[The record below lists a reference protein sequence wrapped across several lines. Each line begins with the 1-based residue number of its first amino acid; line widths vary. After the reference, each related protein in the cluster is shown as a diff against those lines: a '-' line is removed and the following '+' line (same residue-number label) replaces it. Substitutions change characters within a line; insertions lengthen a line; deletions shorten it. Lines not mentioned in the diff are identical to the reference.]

1 MSNMKQILLARTAPM
16 IGHMPAYANSLSEIV
31 GDIYTAMDVVSREL
45 VGYIPSVM
53 RAPGVEGAARG
64 QTVTYPIAPTQTLT
78 DIVPGATPPVNNN
91 NVFDIGTMTITKSQ
105 AAKFNFTGEE
115 QRSLNAGSGP
125 SYQSAQAMIIAQAL
139 RSLTNAVEA
148 DLAATAAAAA
158 SRATGTA
165 GTIPFGTSV
174 DNLGDIAQI
183 RKILDDNGAPAST
196 RSLVLNT
203 TAGANL
209 RSIKNL
215 SRVNE
220 AGDQMTLRQG
230 ELGDIFGLSVKE
242 TGQARSHVKGT
253 ASGATTDDT
262 GYAVG
267 ATEITLAS
275 AGTGTIL
282 ANDFMMFA
290 GDPNKYRVV
299 TGDAAVN
306 GGGTVTIAEP
316 GLRVAIPAAD
326 TAITLVADYD
336 VGGVGFSMDA
346 LHLAARPP
354 ARPTSGDLAVDVMLV
369 TDPRSGLTF
378 EFAIYPQYR
387 MMYGEIGLAWGT
399 HCSKPEH
406 VALLLS

>member
-1 MSNMKQILLARTAPM
+1 
-16 IGHMPAYANSLSEIV
+16 
-31 GDIYTAMDVVSREL
+31 
-45 VGYIPSVM
+45 
-53 RAPGVEGAARG
+53 
-64 QTVTYPIAPTQTLT
+64 
-78 DIVPGATPPVNNN
+78 
-91 NVFDIGTMTITKSQ
+91 
-105 AAKFNFTGEE
+105 
-115 QRSLNAGSGP
+115 
-125 SYQSAQAMIIAQAL
+125 
-139 RSLTNAVEA
+139 
-148 DLAATAAAAA
+148 
-158 SRATGTA
+158 
-165 GTIPFGTSV
+165 
-174 DNLGDIAQI
+174 
-183 RKILDDNGAPAST
+183 
-196 RSLVLNT
+196 
-203 TAGANL
+203 
-209 RSIKNL
+209 
-215 SRVNE
+215 
-220 AGDQMTLRQG
+220 MTLRQG